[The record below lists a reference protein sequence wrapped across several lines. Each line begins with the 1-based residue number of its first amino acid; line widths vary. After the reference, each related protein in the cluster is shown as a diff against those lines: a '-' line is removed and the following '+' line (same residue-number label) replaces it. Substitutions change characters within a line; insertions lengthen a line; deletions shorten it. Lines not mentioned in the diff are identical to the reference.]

1 MPKIILASGSRARQE
16 MLTNAGVDFEIKP
29 ADIDERSILN
39 ALEKEEVNTGGICLR
54 LSEEKACVIS
64 NQYPEDYVIGSDQIL
79 SMKDEIFS
87 KAKNKEEAFERL
99 KDFQGKEHYLT
110 SGVVVLKNGQT
121 LWRHTDVAALKMRVM
136 SDQKITEYIER
147 AGDIVTSCV
156 GCYALEGLGIRLF
169 SDIRG
174 DFFTILGMPL
184 LPLLNFL
191 HDEGILE

>member
-16 MLTNAGVDFEIKP
+16 MLTNACIDFEIKP
-29 ADIDERSILN
+29 ADINERSILN
-39 ALEKEEVNTGGICLR
+39 ALKKEEINTSGICLH
-54 LSEEKACVIS
+54 LSEEKARVIS
-64 NQYPEDYVIGSDQIL
+64 SQYPEEYVIGSDQIL
-79 SMKDEIFS
+79 SMNDEIFS
-87 KAKNKEEAFERL
+87 KAKDNEEAFQKL

-110 SGVVVLKNGQT
+110 AGVVVSKSGKT
-121 LWRHTDVAALKMRVM
+121 LWRHTDVAALKMRTM
-136 SDQKITEYIER
+136 NDQKITEYIDK